1 MESLRK
7 GLNKIL
13 NAMTGI
19 CFLAMVVFTFAQVVM
34 RYVFNSPLT
43 WSDELVSYLFA
54 WASLLGACLVTGE
67 RGHMNI
73 PLLGQSLSNE
83 GAKKVLGIFC
93 EMVAFVFSTVILVY
107 GGVQVYSLSMGQMT
121 SSLGVTAATFYI
133 MLPVAGIVNA
143 LYAVLNIHDIVKG
156 RIQAFPED

>member
-1 MESLRK
+1 MEALRS

-13 NAMTGI
+13 NALTGI

-34 RYVFNSPLT
+34 RYIFNSPLT

-73 PLLGQSLSNE
+73 PLLGQSLSTE
-83 GAKKVLGIFC
+83 GQKKALGIFG
-93 EMVAFVFSTVILVY
+93 ELIAFIFSTVILVY
-107 GGVQVYSLSMGQMT
+107 GGVQVYSLAHGQMT
-121 SSLGVTAATFYI
+121 SSLGVTAATFYV
-133 MLPVAGIVNA
+133 MLPIAGIVNA
-143 LYAVLNIHDIVKG
+143 LYAVLNIHDIAKG
-156 RIQAFPED
+156 RLDPFPKD